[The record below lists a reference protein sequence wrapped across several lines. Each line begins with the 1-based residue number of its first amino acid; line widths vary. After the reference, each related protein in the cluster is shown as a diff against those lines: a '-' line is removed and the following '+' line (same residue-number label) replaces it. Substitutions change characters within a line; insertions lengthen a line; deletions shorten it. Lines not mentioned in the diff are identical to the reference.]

1 MCGKLG
7 RWKEA
12 TVARV
17 QGSVE
22 NVASGG
28 LAFAQRKGCGVVV
41 RSLNFI
47 FSATGL
53 VYSVILLTA
62 AWRGDCGGEAGRQGP
77 LGGDG
82 GAVPGRAVEHPT
94 PWRRAGKQLG
104 GPGMGIGV
112 QVEQLWGEQKVR
124 GDASG
129 LSLEPAADSESRA
142 CRAGG
147 TPSAER

>member
-1 MCGKLG
+1 M
-7 RWKEA
+7 
-12 TVARV
+12 

-28 LAFAQRKGCGVVV
+28 LAFEQRKGCGVVV
-41 RSLNFI
+41 KSLNFI

-62 AWRGDCGGEAGRQGP
+62 VWRGDCGGEAGRQGP

-82 GAVPGRAVEHPT
+82 GAVPSRAVEDPT

-104 GPGMGIGV
+104 GSRMGIGV
-112 QVEQLWGEQKVR
+112 QLEQLREEKKVK

-129 LSLEPAADSESRA
+129 LSLEPTAYSES
-142 CRAGG
+142 
-147 TPSAER
+147 